1 MVQDIGYVLTSDFIE
16 GISVRV
22 TNPEAMSSLRIGQLI
37 VIEGSNQEWLYA
49 QITNLHT
56 EWFPDLQDQPM
67 LHTIPKR
74 SDLMQLFIAHTISV
88 KAVKAYSSGE
98 LFAVRSIP
106 LPGRKVRFAL
116 EEDIAFIYGPRDDD
130 HIYLGEPLEMNVPV
144 VMESKKFIERSNGI
158 FGKSGTGKSFLARIV
173 LAQLIHTNKVAN
185 LIFDMHSEY
194 GWETNSEQGS
204 GKVKGLRQLFPG
216 QVLIFTLDPEAS
228 RARGVKPDHVLS
240 ISPQMISLDDIAL
253 LSEELDLT
261 QAMLDGIA
269 IVQKKI
275 GDAWMSRLTTLDPL
289 NVKGESE
296 FFGVGEGTLLA
307 LYRKLQR
314 IISLPFLQE
323 GSIKQL
329 DDLFLALQSGKTVV
343 LEFGHQNSV
352 VTYMLVA
359 NILTRLIHNRYVQ
372 ATERYMQSQQASDKV
387 IPLMIVI
394 EEAHKFLQ
402 GRVARSTTFGTIAR
416 EMRKFSVT
424 LLIIDQ
430 RPSSIDREILS
441 QIGTRIVAMLNDP
454 DDIEAVFTGVQDK
467 QTLKYWLST
476 LDSKKQVLL
485 LGHALPIPTQV
496 RVCDYDETF
505 YKSLQSN
512 SETTI
517 DELFGSK

>member
-1 MVQDIGYVLTSDFIE
+1 MVHDIGYVLTSDFIE
-16 GISVRV
+16 GICVRV
-22 TNPEAMSSLRIGQLI
+22 TNPQAMSSLRIGQLI
-37 VIEGSNQEWLYA
+37 VIESSTNEWFYA
-49 QITNLHT
+49 QINNLHT
-56 EWFPDLQDQPM
+56 AWFHDLQDQPI

-74 SDLMQLFIAHTISV
+74 ADLMQLFIENTISV
-88 KAVKAYSSGE
+88 RAVKAYNGGE
-98 LFAVRSIP
+98 LLAVRSIP
-106 LPGRKVRFAL
+106 LPGLKVRFAT
-116 EEDIAFIYGPRDDD
+116 EEDIALIYGPRDGD

-144 VMESKKFIERSNGI
+144 VINAQQFIERSNGI

-173 LAQLIHTNKVAN
+173 LAQLIHGQKVAN
-185 LIFDMHSEY
+185 LIFDMHNEY
-194 GWETNSEQGS
+194 GWESRSEQGS

-228 RARGVKPDHVLS
+228 KARGVKPDHVLN
-240 ISPQMISLDDIAL
+240 IAPEMITVDDIAL
-253 LSEELDLT
+253 LSEELDLS
-261 QAMLDGIA
+261 QPMLDGIA
-269 IVQKKI
+269 MVQKKV
-275 GDAWMSRLTTLDPL
+275 GDGWMKRLTDIDPVR
-289 NVKGESE
+289 VKDDSE

-307 LYRKLQR
+307 LHRKLHR
-314 IISLPFLQE
+314 ITALPFLRESSENHLQT
-323 GSIKQL
+323 L
-329 DDLFLALQSGKTVV
+329 ALALQSGKTVI

-359 NILTRLIHNRYVQ
+359 NILTRLIYQRYVH
-372 ATERYMQSQQASDKV
+372 ATEQFMQSQQASDKV

-416 EMRKFSVT
+416 EMRKYSVT

-454 DDIEAVFTGVQDK
+454 DDIEAVFTGVSDK
-467 QTLKYWLST
+467 QSLKYWLST

-496 RVCDYDETF
+496 RVCEYDEEF
-505 YKSLQSN
+505 YKTLQSN
-512 SETTI
+512 TDKAVE
-517 DELFGSK
+517 ELFG